1 MEDQLHFEKV
11 CQGKRGKEGRAAQN
25 SSSGCE
31 GWREKEEVSSNA
43 TQSTKQ
49 LKDKL
54 WKVIYITHMKFL
66 LL

>member
-1 MEDQLHFEKV
+1 MEDKLHFEKV

-43 TQSTKQ
+43 T
-49 LKDKL
+49 
-54 WKVIYITHMKFL
+54 
-66 LL
+66 